1 MLDTTMRRDVIE
13 RRHIQDASDDT
24 RALGS
29 FSSPTRDDVAERAQF
44 HTNNRRWSW
53 LIMHYRGGVL
63 QLLFFCFLLFREPC
77 YFASFSLSLSVGL
90 CLLDITNQR
99 DGFEADQVRTGFFYL
114 LSPGRIYTTVAFWF
128 LGLVLFILL
137 CFCYSTPHAQR
148 QYTYW
153 ISHTVTGPVY
163 LATRPRLFLYRERER
178 ETTCFLSYSFRLPI
192 DSLTTRLL
200 PSEQSVEF
208 PSLTGHLSLGLC
220 DGANHV
226 ER

>member
-29 FSSPTRDDVAERAQF
+29 FSSPTRDDAAERAQF

-114 LSPGRIYTTVAFWF
+114 LSPGKIYTTVAFWF

-137 CFCYSTPHAQR
+137 CFCYSTTPCATAVHLLDQLPCG
-148 QYTYW
+148 W
-153 ISHTVTGPVY
+153 PCV

-178 ETTCFLSYSFRLPI
+178 ETTCFLFYSFRLPI
-192 DSLTTRLL
+192 DSLTTRFL
-200 PSEQSVEF
+200 PSERSV
-208 PSLTGHLSLGLC
+208 
-220 DGANHV
+220 
-226 ER
+226 

>member
-29 FSSPTRDDVAERAQF
+29 FSSPTRDDAAERAQF

-99 DGFEADQVRTGFFYL
+99 DGFEADQVRTSFFYL

-128 LGLVLFILL
+128 WAWFSLY
-137 CFCYSTPHAQR
+137 CFAFAIQPPHAQR

-153 ISHTVTGPVY
+153 TSYLVVGPVF
-163 LATRPRLFLYRERER
+163 LPRDHDYSCIEREKER
-178 ETTCFLSYSFRLPI
+178 QLVFYFTVSVYQ
-192 DSLTTRLL
+192 LTL
-200 PSEQSVEF
+200 
-208 PSLTGHLSLGLC
+208 
-220 DGANHV
+220 
-226 ER
+226 

>member
-114 LSPGRIYTTVAFWF
+114 LSPGRDLYHCRFLVFGLGSLYTA
-128 LGLVLFILL
+128 LLLLFNTPCATAVHLL
-137 CFCYSTPHAQR
+137 DQ
-148 QYTYW
+148 
-153 ISHTVTGPVY
+153 SHCDWPCVSCH
-163 LATRPRLFLYRERER
+163 
-178 ETTCFLSYSFRLPI
+178 ETTTIL
-192 DSLTTRLL
+192 
-200 PSEQSVEF
+200 V
-208 PSLTGHLSLGLC
+208 
-220 DGANHV
+220 
-226 ER
+226 